1 MPTPLVVI
9 ITGDLVEQ
17 EVDAIV
23 NAANNDLQLGGGVA
37 GAIRRA
43 GGPSIQDECDAHG
56 PVEVGEAAITGGGTL
71 RARYV
76 IHAASM
82 SLGGRTTRSSL
93 RSSMD
98 HVFRLAQRHDVHSI
112 AVPAVG
118 TGIAGFPID
127 ECGRIMAESL
137 GHALSEG
144 WQPTEVRFVIFSD
157 EPKHAFEAAFW
168 PFFPTLRE
176 QMSEFDL
183 NWGCIGQ
190 IHAPRMAG
198 SAAPQNLEIGR

>member
-1 MPTPLVVI
+1 MAATRVVI
-9 ITGDLVEQ
+9 ISGDLVEQ

-43 GGPSIQDECDAHG
+43 GGPSIQEECDAHG
-56 PVEVGEAAITGGGTL
+56 SVRVGEAALTGAGRL
-71 RARYV
+71 RARFV

-82 SLGGRTTRSSL
+82 SLGGRTSRASL

-98 HVFRLAQRHDVHSI
+98 EVFRLAHQHDVRSI

-127 ECGRIMAESL
+127 ECARVMAESL
-137 GHALSEG
+137 SDALSGG
-144 WQPTEVRFVIFSD
+144 WGADEVRFVLFGD
-157 EPKHAFEAAFW
+157 DAKKPFETAFW
-168 PFFPTLRE
+168 HVFRTSLGN
-176 QMSEFDL
+176 SD
-183 NWGCIGQ
+183 
-190 IHAPRMAG
+190 
-198 SAAPQNLEIGR
+198 

>member
-1 MPTPLVVI
+1 MPEARVVI
-9 ITGDLVEQ
+9 LTGDLVEQ

-43 GGPSIQDECDAHG
+43 GGPAIQEECDAHG
-56 PVEVGEAAITGGGTL
+56 SIRVGEAAITGAGRL

-82 SLGGRTTRSSL
+82 SLGGRTTRAAL
-93 RSSMD
+93 KSSMD
-98 HVFRLAQRHDVHSI
+98 NVFRLAQTNDVRTI

-127 ECGRIMAESL
+127 ECARVMAESL
-137 GHALSEG
+137 RSALSGG
-144 WQPTEVRFVIFSD
+144 WEPSEVRFVLFGGD
-157 EPKHAFEAAFW
+157 AKAPFEAAFSSV
-168 PFFPTLRE
+168 FPSILGK
-176 QMSEFDL
+176 SE
-183 NWGCIGQ
+183 
-190 IHAPRMAG
+190 
-198 SAAPQNLEIGR
+198 

>member
-1 MPTPLVVI
+1 MSAPRVVI
-9 ITGDLVEQ
+9 VTGDLVEQ

-23 NAANNDLQLGGGVA
+23 NAANSDLQLGGGVA

-56 PVEVGEAAITGGGTL
+56 PVNVGAAAITGGGTL
-71 RARYV
+71 GARYV

-98 HVFRLAQRHDVHSI
+98 HVFRLAQRNGVRSI

-127 ECGRIMAESL
+127 ECGRVMAESL
-137 GHALSEG
+137 MTVLNEG
-144 WQPTEVRFVIFSD
+144 WQPTDVRFVIFGD
-157 EPKHAFEAAFW
+157 EPKRAFEAAF
-168 PFFPTLRE
+168 
-176 QMSEFDL
+176 
-183 NWGCIGQ
+183 
-190 IHAPRMAG
+190 
-198 SAAPQNLEIGR
+198 

>member
-1 MPTPLVVI
+1 MGERQTRVVI
-9 ITGDLVEQ
+9 ISGDLVQQ

-23 NAANNDLQLGGGVA
+23 NAANNELQLGGGVA

-43 GGPSIQDECDAHG
+43 AGPSVQDECDAHG
-56 PVEVGEAAITGGGTL
+56 AVKVGEAAITGAGRL

-82 SLGGRTTRSSL
+82 SLGSRTTSESL

-98 HVFRLAQRHDVHSI
+98 HVFRLARMHEVATI

-127 ECGRIMAESL
+127 DCARIMAT
-137 GHALSEG
+137 ALRGALDDG
-144 WQPTEVRFVIFSD
+144 WQPVEARFVLFGED
-157 EPKHAFEAAFW
+157 AKRPFETAFWAAFG
-168 PFFPTLRE
+168 P
-176 QMSEFDL
+176 
-183 NWGCIGQ
+183 
-190 IHAPRMAG
+190 
-198 SAAPQNLEIGR
+198 